1 MTLIYPATA
10 DAFRCIG
17 GRLPPHLLQGLGNRH

>member
-1 MTLIYPATA
+1 MTLIYPATGG
-10 DAFRCIG
+10 CVPLYC